1 MGILAASLSLRT
13 RLLLAGVLVQVLMLA
28 LLIVN
33 GISIMDAKLNERTR
47 IHLEEE
53 KQLLGT
59 ALLMPLASGQYGFD
73 PTTRDYVIF
82 LGLRNETTV
91 AVDVRYGLCTIVV
104 AGFATPSLSGPRL
117 WSRLLPQLNGCGPD
131 IGLILRVNP
140 QSTEYITVGT
150 VPGNVL
156 DLSDYVGLI
165 VKIAGETSLRGVS
178 LVESVV
184 NAGATPSP

>member
-1 MGILAASLSLRT
+1 MNHRFVPLLVAGLACSSPTEPAEPT
-13 RLLLAGVLVQVLMLA
+13 RELA
-28 LLIVN
+28 LPA
-33 GISIMDAKLNERTR
+33 GIS
-47 IHLEEE
+47 
-53 KQLLGT
+53 
-59 ALLMPLASGQYGFD
+59 LASGQYGFD
-73 PTTRDYVIF
+73 PTTREYVIF

-91 AVDVRYGLCTIVV
+91 AVDVMYGLCTFVV

-117 WSRLLPQLNGCGPD
+117 WSRLLPQQNGCGPD

-140 QSTEYITVGT
+140 QSTGYITVGT

-156 DLSDYVGLI
+156 NLSDYVGLI
-165 VKIAGETSLRGVS
+165 LKIAGETSLRGVS